1 MLNQSFSPEN
11 FRWIFDY
18 ENRRGV
24 YLEGKFFP
32 DIAEVTESIKQCMA
46 TIRGLRKKKRVWLP
60 EYYELQKSILNEEKI
75 NLFKKKEGLLTKEL
89 ETISAEAGSSGYSIT
104 VRSVPI
110 PGGKMAYAT
119 DNSPTSYFVI
129 KQLQSNIRQLYKVK
143 QSSRH
148 EIICQLREMLGDPF
162 PKLVIRTDI
171 EDFYESI
178 PQSQLLVKLE
188 QDAMLASPSRR
199 VLRQILAAYSDLTGK
214 LTGIPRGIG
223 ISAYLSELYIRRF
236 DEAIRAHDSVIYYAR
251 YVDDIVI
258 IFSLRP
264 NSSISR
270 FLPFVKK
277 QAAVLGLSLNK
288 DKTSRHVLKNR
299 RACLFE
305 YLGYKIGF
313 GDGPV
318 VLNLSDKRKTKYKN
332 RIKRSFDAYRKQS
345 RFDEKRARRIL
356 IKRVA
361 FLTGNT
367 RLLNNKDNIMVGTY
381 FSNCLLTNAKDFQS
395 LDESLKARI
404 RAIGP
409 VSLRRVLGQ
418 YSFEQGFLQRQYHE
432 FTTKELEYIVRL
444 WKHEA

>member
-1 MLNQSFSPEN
+1 
-11 FRWIFDY
+11 
-18 ENRRGV
+18 
-24 YLEGKFFP
+24 
-32 DIAEVTESIKQCMA
+32 
-46 TIRGLRKKKRVWLP
+46 
-60 EYYELQKSILNEEKI
+60 
-75 NLFKKKEGLLTKEL
+75 
-89 ETISAEAGSSGYSIT
+89 
-104 VRSVPI
+104 
-110 PGGKMAYAT
+110 
-119 DNSPTSYFVI
+119 
-129 KQLQSNIRQLYKVK
+129 
-143 QSSRH
+143 
-148 EIICQLREMLGDPF
+148 
-162 PKLVIRTDI
+162 
-171 EDFYESI
+171 
-178 PQSQLLVKLE
+178 
-188 QDAMLASPSRR
+188 
-199 VLRQILAAYSDLTGK
+199 
-214 LTGIPRGIG
+214 
-223 ISAYLSELYIRRF
+223 
-236 DEAIRAHDSVIYYAR
+236 
-251 YVDDIVI
+251 VDDIVV